1 MTEPERL
8 LSIRGEIG
16 KVNAAGGPSYRE
28 AVERL
33 RSVLL
38 QKVAEG
44 ATLAELAAAFGAN
57 GVRVREASLAAF
69 VETGRWPGRIPL
81 RERIL
86 AVTDDLAAKGEND
99 DR

>member
-1 MTEPERL
+1 MKEEERL
-8 LSIRGEIG
+8 ISLRAELE
-16 KVNAAGGPSYRE
+16 KVKAAGGPSYRE

-38 QKVAEG
+38 QKAAEG
-44 ATLAELAAAFGAN
+44 ATLKDIAEAFGAN
-57 GVRVREASLAAF
+57 GVRIRETSLAAF

-86 AVTDDLAAKGEND
+86 AVTDDLVAEGEND

>member
-1 MTEPERL
+1 MKEEERIISL
-8 LSIRGEIG
+8 RAEIG
-16 KVNAAGGPSYRE
+16 KVKAAGGPNYRE

-33 RSVLL
+33 RSILL
-38 QKVAEG
+38 QKAAEG
-44 ATLAELAAAFGAN
+44 ATLKDIAAAFEAN
-57 GVRVREASLAAF
+57 GVRIRETSLAAF

-86 AVTDDLAAKGEND
+86 AVTGDLVAEGERD

>member
-1 MTEPERL
+1 MQEEERL
-8 LSIRGEIG
+8 TSLRAELE
-16 KVNAAGGPSYRE
+16 KVKAAGGPSYRE

-38 QKVAEG
+38 KKVAEG
-44 ATLAELAAAFGAN
+44 ATLKALAAAFGTN
-57 GVRVREASLAAF
+57 GIRIRETSLAAF

-86 AVTDDLAAKGEND
+86 AVTNDLVAKGEND

>member
-1 MTEPERL
+1 MKEEERL
-8 LSIRGEIG
+8 ISLRAELE
-16 KVNAAGGPSYRE
+16 KVKAAGGPSYRE

-44 ATLAELAAAFGAN
+44 ATLKALAAAFGAN
-57 GVRVREASLAAF
+57 GVRETSLAAF

-86 AVTDDLAAKGEND
+86 AVTDDLVAKGEND